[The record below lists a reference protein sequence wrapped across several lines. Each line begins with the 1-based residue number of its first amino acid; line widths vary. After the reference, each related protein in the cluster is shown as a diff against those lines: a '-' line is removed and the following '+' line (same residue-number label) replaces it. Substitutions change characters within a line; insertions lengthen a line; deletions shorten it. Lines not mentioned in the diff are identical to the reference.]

1 MDAVTSA
8 RKLADKGTVGAG
20 KTIDEAAETGREAA
34 RRAENGSWRG
44 AEGLID
50 YNRKLSR

>member
-8 RKLADKGTVGAG
+8 RKLADNGTVGAG

-34 RRAENGSWRG
+34 RRAENGWLR
-44 AEGLID
+44 LTWT
-50 YNRKLSR
+50 RRLSTLRM